1 MPVFVGGAIAVYAL
15 ITVAKIQ
22 TKADA
27 TEEQKHS
34 ARSQLKRKIASVAT
48 TLFTVGAIFFVK
60 RFLRT
65 FDCVA
70 SELESGREFMA
81 SAPEI
86 ECHEP
91 SSGHSQILHLSTIGL
106 ASFGGCF
113 VVIWLFLVKAHRSD
127 NPGLGIF
134 AFLADKF
141 EDHFYYWEMVIVVRK
156 MLLMAIFLLFD
167 QVLAVLLA
175 TFLTIFSLSIHIAA
189 RPFED
194 TGTDW
199 TEMLSLWAQLITLV
213 AGPVFVILVRHCLS
227 LFVPPD
233 ATNAHFASFHT
244 CKSEHGGFSECR
256 TIQRV
261 EWDPVRRRGSV
272 RCWS

>member
-1 MPVFVGGAIAVYAL
+1 MNGCATYRELTRPECAGDFGAKKKVQVALAMPAFVGGAIAVYAL
-15 ITVAKIQ
+15 ITVTKIQ
-22 TKADA
+22 TEADA
-27 TEEQKHS
+27 TAEQKHS

-60 RFLRT
+60 SFLRA

-70 SELESGREFMA
+70 SELESEREFMA

-91 SSGHSQILHLSTIGL
+91 TSEHSEILRLSTIGL
-106 ASFGGCF
+106 VSFGGCF
-113 VVIWLFLVKAHRSD
+113 VVIWLFLIKAHRSD

-156 MLLMAIFLLFD
+156 VLLMAIFLLFD

-213 AGPVFVILVRHCLS
+213 AGPVFVILVRHR
-227 LFVPPD
+227 LFVPSV
-233 ATNAHFASFHT
+233 ATNVSSVNAS
-244 CKSEHGGFSECR
+244 CS
-256 TIQRV
+256 I
-261 EWDPVRRRGSV
+261 
-272 RCWS
+272 

>member
-1 MPVFVGGAIAVYAL
+1 MNGCATYRELTRPECAGDFGAQKKVQVALAMPVFVGGAIAVYAL

-27 TEEQKHS
+27 TAEQTHS

-60 RFLRT
+60 SFLRA

-70 SELESGREFMA
+70 SELESEREFMA

-91 SSGHSQILHLSTIGL
+91 SSEHSEILHLSTIGL
-106 ASFGGCF
+106 ASFCGCF
-113 VVIWLFLVKAHRSD
+113 VVIWLFLIKAHRSD

-141 EDHFYYWEMVIVVRK
+141 EDRFYYWEMVIVVRK
-156 MLLMAIFLLFD
+156 VLLMAIFLLFD

-213 AGPVFVILVRHCLS
+213 AGPVFVILVRHRLK
-227 LFVPPD
+227 LFVPFV
-233 ATNAHFASFHT
+233 ATNASSVSASCH
-244 CKSEHGGFSECR
+244 
-256 TIQRV
+256 I
-261 EWDPVRRRGSV
+261 
-272 RCWS
+272 